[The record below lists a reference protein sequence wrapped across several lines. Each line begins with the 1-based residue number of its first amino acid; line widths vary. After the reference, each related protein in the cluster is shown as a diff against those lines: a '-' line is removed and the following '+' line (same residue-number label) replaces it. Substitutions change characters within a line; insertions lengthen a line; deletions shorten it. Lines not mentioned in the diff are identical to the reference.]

1 MPSFRHPVL
10 HYSMQLGI
18 QETLNG
24 DGSPIDYITEWV
36 VVQIVRET
44 DTMTTLFPKNDL
56 NGSLNVTITFL
67 GSQSFFDCQL
77 LSGRNFFSFSWL
89 KWGPVRENRKFLL
102 SFLSIYDVIS
112 LKGPFS
118 ILLFPLKTRDKGCV
132 LPCPAGWQRAN
143 MV

>member
-89 KWGPVRENRKFLL
+89 K
-102 SFLSIYDVIS
+102 
-112 LKGPFS
+112 
-118 ILLFPLKTRDKGCV
+118 
-132 LPCPAGWQRAN
+132 
-143 MV
+143 

>member
-67 GSQSFFDCQL
+67 GVS
-77 LSGRNFFSFSWL
+77 
-89 KWGPVRENRKFLL
+89 K
-102 SFLSIYDVIS
+102 
-112 LKGPFS
+112 
-118 ILLFPLKTRDKGCV
+118 LF
-132 LPCPAGWQRAN
+132 
-143 MV
+143 